1 MGVTGISNKGRSKS
15 NRNKHDGHFMKWNIR
30 MIEFLNSGKKKYST
44 VPLFHYSGLFILFF
58 AILFSSCD
66 KSRVYEKD
74 VKIPKFE
81 WDMNNPLTF
90 EVPITDTISSYN
102 MYFNI
107 RNASGYSFSNLFLF
121 FTVRAPDGKR
131 ERDTV
136 EIKLADETG
145 RWLGSG
151 LGDIWDNKVLFKE
164 NFRFPVSGTYFFEME
179 QAMRVNP
186 LLYIMDAG
194 IRIEYAEKN
203 RPR

>member
-1 MGVTGISNKGRSKS
+1 MAAGTAIEEISRGNRSS
-15 NRNKHDGHFMKWNIR
+15 RNNSMV
-30 MIEFLNSGKKKYST
+30 IEKKNSFPIPS
-44 VPLFHYSGLFILFF
+44 FHYSRSFTWLFIILLF
-58 AILFSSCD
+58 ASCD
-66 KSRVYEKD
+66 RAHVYEKN

-81 WDMNNPLTF
+81 WDKENILKF
-90 EVPITDTISSYN
+90 EVPITDSAASYN

-121 FTVRAPDGKR
+121 FTTRAPNGMR

-145 RWLGSG
+145 RWLGDG
-151 LGDIWDNKVLFKE
+151 LGDIWDNQILFKK

-186 LLYIMDAG
+186 LQYIMDAG
-194 IRIEYAEKN
+194 IRIEFAGREK
-203 RPR
+203 